1 MITPRVG
8 STIRVTWR
16 GGIQLSTVERD
27 HMSPATI
34 ELVLSPSRRYSESEL
49 RFTPDS
55 ARAAAYWAPG
65 DFSSL
70 SASLSM
76 RCTLRACNH
85 PLFVPILFFLQKKT
99 SASLIAEVL
108 KVRNHHT
115 DMFFSCRERVGK

>member
-1 MITPRVG
+1 
-8 STIRVTWR
+8 
-16 GGIQLSTVERD
+16 
-27 HMSPATI
+27 MSPATI

>member
-1 MITPRVG
+1 
-8 STIRVTWR
+8 
-16 GGIQLSTVERD
+16 
-27 HMSPATI
+27 MSPATI

-108 KVRNHHT
+108 KVRNHHYRYV
-115 DMFFSCRERVGK
+115 FFLQGKGGKVNTYR